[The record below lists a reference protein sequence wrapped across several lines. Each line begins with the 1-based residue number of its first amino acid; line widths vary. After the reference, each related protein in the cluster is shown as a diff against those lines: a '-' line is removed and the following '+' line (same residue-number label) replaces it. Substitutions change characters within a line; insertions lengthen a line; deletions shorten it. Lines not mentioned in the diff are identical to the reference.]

1 MAVTSSSFEKLR
13 GSAYSEDLRWGMVWQ
28 REALGYTYAKIAEN
42 LCADKSTVFRTLNLF
57 LTTGSVSKRPYPKER
72 AFRKLT
78 DPAQLLIF
86 HLCLSRPGI
95 YLREIRDELLSVLEI
110 DVNESAICKFLHK
123 SGLTHQRL
131 KMTAVEQDV
140 FLRQQFV
147 SEVTVYAPEMLV
159 FIDETGTDN
168 RNLIRKYGYSI
179 RGRPLKTHSFFVR
192 GE

>member
-1 MAVTSSSFEKLR
+1 MLVMAMTSSSFEKSR
-13 GSAYSEDLRWGMVWQ
+13 SSAYSEDLRWRMVWQ

-42 LCADKSTVFRTLNLF
+42 LCVDKSTVSRTLNFF

-86 HLCLSRPGI
+86 RLCLSRPGI

-131 KMTAVEQDV
+131 KVTAAVCV
-140 FLRQQFV
+140 RSNSV
-147 SEVTVYAPEMLV
+147 CS
-159 FIDETGTDN
+159 
-168 RNLIRKYGYSI
+168 RNACVHR
-179 RGRPLKTHSFFVR
+179 
-192 GE
+192 

>member
-1 MAVTSSSFEKLR
+1 MVVPIVRTLDGEWYGKEKLW
-13 GSAYSEDLRWGMVWQ
+13 DTLMLKQ
-28 REALGYTYAKIAEN
+28 LKISV
-42 LCADKSTVFRTLNLF
+42 DKSTVSQTLNLF

-86 HLCLSRPGI
+86 RLCLSRPGI

-131 KMTAVEQDV
+131 KVTAVQQDV
-140 FLRQQFV
+140 FL
-147 SEVTVYAPEMLV
+147 
-159 FIDETGTDN
+159 
-168 RNLIRKYGYSI
+168 
-179 RGRPLKTHSFFVR
+179 
-192 GE
+192 